1 MQYNQYDVY
10 AQFLVRCR
18 EVMGP
23 FDLDRLEHD
32 HVYKTNFFER
42 VALSADDQIFAL
54 AHLVNITMQDESNDE
69 SNNVH

>member
-23 FDLDRLEHD
+23 FDLERLEHD
-32 HVYKTNFFER
+32 EAYKTDFFKR

-54 AHLVNITMQDESNDE
+54 AHLVNITMQDESI
-69 SNNVH
+69 NVH

>member
-1 MQYNQYDVY
+1 MNYNQYDVY

-32 HVYKTNFFER
+32 EVYKTDFFKR
-42 VALSADDQIFAL
+42 AVLTADDQIFAL
-54 AHLVNITMQDESNDE
+54 ADLVSRVIQDETVNI
-69 SNNVH
+69 H

>member
-1 MQYNQYDVY
+1 MQYNEYDVY

-23 FDLDRLEHD
+23 FDMQKLEHD
-32 HVYKTNFFER
+32 EAYKTDFFTR

-54 AHLVNITMQDESNDE
+54 ADLVNRVLKDETV
-69 SNNVH
+69 NVH